1 MAKIIEAVFRELR
14 RGAVFCAASDFLM
27 RKVFYMIHKYKLN
40 GSNIVLDVN
49 SGGVHIVDELTYD
62 LLDNVEP
69 PFEENCP
76 QKVVEKLSRSY
87 EREDI
92 ESCYNEIVE
101 LYNEKILFSDDDY
114 EKYAKF
120 SVASPIKSM
129 CLNIAHDCNLRC
141 RYCFA
146 STGDFGKG
154 RKLMS
159 FETGKHAI
167 DFLLE
172 NSGDRT
178 TLEVDFFG
186 GEPLMN
192 FDVVKQVVNY
202 ARSCE
207 AEYGKKFRFT
217 ITTNGILLDDD
228 KIDFINKE
236 MSNVVLS
243 IDGRKEINDYM
254 RIRPDGSGSYDRILP
269 LFKKLVSGR
278 CDKEYYVRGT
288 FTSRNLDFSDDV
300 FSLYEQGF
308 DQISIEPVVSDSEEF
323 ALTEKELPAVFKE
336 YERLAVRILDNE
348 KKGGKFNF
356 FHFMIDLDQGPCA
369 VKRLRGCGCGNDYVA
384 ITPDGDIFPCHQ
396 FVGIDEY
403 KMGNI
408 DLGTFNMEM
417 KEDFSKA
424 HVYSKPDCKK
434 CWAKFY
440 CSGGCNANNYR
451 YMGDIR
457 TAHKLSCQLEK
468 KRLECAI
475 MMKAARIFKEQEQ
488 TDEG

>member
-1 MAKIIEAVFRELR
+1 
-14 RGAVFCAASDFLM
+14 
-27 RKVFYMIHKYKLN
+27 MIHKFKLN
-40 GSNIVLDVN
+40 GFNIVLDVN

-69 PFEENCP
+69 PFDEHCP
-76 QKVVEKLSRSY
+76 EKVVDKLSISY
-87 EREDI
+87 PADEI
-92 ESCYNEIVE
+92 ESCYQEIKE
-101 LYNEKILFSDDDY
+101 LYNDKILFSEDDY
-114 EKYAKF
+114 EKYAKY
-120 SVASPIKSM
+120 SVASPVKAM

-141 RYCFA
+141 KYCFA

-172 NSGDRT
+172 NSGDRPN
-178 TLEVDFFG
+178 LELDFFG

-192 FDVVKQVVNY
+192 FDVVKQIVKY
-202 ARSCE
+202 ARSRE
-207 AEYGKKFRFT
+207 AEFGKKFRFT
-217 ITTNGILLDDD
+217 ITTNGLLLDDD

-243 IDGRKEINDYM
+243 IDGRKEVNDYF
-254 RIRPDGSGSYDRILP
+254 RVRVDGTGCYDKILP
-269 LFKKLVSGR
+269 MFKKLVAGR
-278 CDKEYYVRGT
+278 GDKEYYVRGT
-288 FTSRNLDFSDDV
+288 FTNRNLDFSEDV
-300 FSLYEQGF
+300 FSLYNEGF
-308 DQISIEPVVSDSEEF
+308 DRLYVEPVVGDSDEY
-323 ALTEKELPAVFKE
+323 ALTEKDLPTVFKE
-336 YERLAVRILDNE
+336 YENLANRIIENE

-356 FHFMIDLDQGPCA
+356 FHFMLDLDQGPCA
-369 VKRLRGCGCGNDYVA
+369 IKRLRGCGCGNDYVA
-384 ITPDGDIFPCHQ
+384 ITPDGDIYPCHQ

-408 DLGTFNMEM
+408 DEGTFNQEM
-417 KEDFSKA
+417 KADFAKA
-424 HVYSKPDCKK
+424 HVYSKEECTK

-440 CSGGCNANNYR
+440 CSGGCNANNYQ

-457 TAHKLSCQLEK
+457 KAHKLSCQLEK

-475 MMKAARIFKEQEQ
+475 MMKAVRIFGEQE
-488 TDEG
+488 

>member
-1 MAKIIEAVFRELR
+1 
-14 RGAVFCAASDFLM
+14 
-27 RKVFYMIHKYKLN
+27 MIHKFKLN
-40 GSNIVLDVN
+40 GFNIVLDVN

-69 PFEENCP
+69 PFDEHCP
-76 QKVVEKLSRSY
+76 EKVVAKLSVSY
-87 EREDI
+87 PADEI
-92 ESCYNEIVE
+92 ESCYQEIKE
-101 LYNEKILFSDDDY
+101 LYNDKILFSEDDY
-114 EKYAKF
+114 EKYAKY
-120 SVASPIKSM
+120 SVASPVKAM

-141 RYCFA
+141 KYCFA

-172 NSGDRT
+172 NSGDRPN
-178 TLEVDFFG
+178 LELDFFG

-192 FDVVKQVVNY
+192 FDVVKQIVKY
-202 ARSCE
+202 ARSRE

-217 ITTNGILLDDD
+217 ITTNGLLLDDD

-243 IDGRKEINDYM
+243 IDGRKEVNDYF
-254 RIRPDGSGSYDRILP
+254 RVRVDGTGCYDKILP
-269 LFKKLVSGR
+269 MFKKLVAGR
-278 CDKEYYVRGT
+278 GDKEYYVRGT
-288 FTSRNLDFSDDV
+288 FTNRNLDFSEDV
-300 FSLYEQGF
+300 FSLYNEGF
-308 DQISIEPVVSDSEEF
+308 DQISVEPVVGDSDEY
-323 ALTEKELPAVFKE
+323 ALTEKDLPTVFKE
-336 YERLAVRILDNE
+336 YENLANRIIENE

-356 FHFMIDLDQGPCA
+356 FHFMLDLDQGPCA
-369 VKRLRGCGCGNDYVA
+369 IKRLRGCGCGNDYVA
-384 ITPDGDIFPCHQ
+384 ITPDGDIYPCHQ

-408 DLGTFNMEM
+408 DAGTFNQDM
-417 KEDFSKA
+417 KADFAKA
-424 HVYSKPDCKK
+424 HVYSKEECTK

-440 CSGGCNANNYR
+440 CSGGCNANNYQ

-457 TAHKLSCQLEK
+457 KAHKLSCQLEK

-475 MMKAARIFKEQEQ
+475 MMKAVRIFGEQE
-488 TDEG
+488 

>member
-1 MAKIIEAVFRELR
+1 MF
-14 RGAVFCAASDFLM
+14 D
-27 RKVFYMIHKYKLN
+27 MIHKYKLN
-40 GSNIVLDVN
+40 GFNIVLDVN

-69 PFEENCP
+69 PFYEHCP
-76 QKVVEKLSRSY
+76 EKTVEKLSRHY
-87 EREDI
+87 DREDI
-92 ESCYNEIVE
+92 ESCYQEIVE
-101 LYNEKILFSDDDY
+101 LYNDKILFSDDDY
-114 EKYAKF
+114 EKYAEY
-120 SVASPIKSM
+120 SVASPIKAM

-141 RYCFA
+141 KYCFA
-146 STGDFGKG
+146 STGDFGRG

-172 NSGDRT
+172 NSGDRSN
-178 TLEVDFFG
+178 LELDFFG

-192 FDVVKQVVNY
+192 FDVVKQIVKY
-202 ARSCE
+202 ARSRE
-207 AEYGKKFRFT
+207 AEYNKKFRFT
-217 ITTNGILLDDD
+217 ITTNGLLLDDD

-243 IDGRKEINDYM
+243 IDGRKEVNDYF
-254 RIRPDGSGSYDRILP
+254 RVRADGTGSYDKILP
-269 LFKKLVSGR
+269 MYKKLVAGR
-278 CDKEYYVRGT
+278 GDKEYYVRGT
-288 FTSRNLDFSDDV
+288 FTKKNLDFSEDV
-300 FSLYEQGF
+300 FSLYSEGF
-308 DQISIEPVVSDSEEF
+308 DQISVEPVVGDSDEF
-323 ALTEKELPAVFKE
+323 ALTEKELPDVFRE
-336 YERLAVRILDNE
+336 YEKLAQRILENE

-369 VKRLRGCGCGNDYVA
+369 IKRLRGCGCGNDYVA
-384 ITPDGDIFPCHQ
+384 VTPDGDIYPCHQ

-408 DLGTFNMEM
+408 DEGTFDKEM
-417 KEDFSKA
+417 KADFAAA

-440 CSGGCNANNYR
+440 CSGGCNANNYQ

-475 MMKAARIFKEQEQ
+475 MMKALRLFGEQE
-488 TDEG
+488 

>member
-1 MAKIIEAVFRELR
+1 
-14 RGAVFCAASDFLM
+14 
-27 RKVFYMIHKYKLN
+27 MIHKFKLN
-40 GSNIVLDVN
+40 GFNIVLDVN

-69 PFEENCP
+69 PFDEHCP
-76 QKVVEKLSRSY
+76 KKVVDKLSISY
-87 EREDI
+87 PADEI
-92 ESCYNEIVE
+92 ESCYQEIKE
-101 LYNEKILFSDDDY
+101 LYNDKILFSEDDY
-114 EKYAKF
+114 EKYAKY
-120 SVASPIKSM
+120 SVASPVKAM

-141 RYCFA
+141 KYCFA

-172 NSGDRT
+172 NSGDRPN
-178 TLEVDFFG
+178 LELDFFG

-192 FDVVKQVVNY
+192 FDVVKQIVKY
-202 ARSCE
+202 ARSRE
-207 AEYGKKFRFT
+207 AEFGKKFRFT
-217 ITTNGILLDDD
+217 ITTNGLLLDDD

-243 IDGRKEINDYM
+243 IDGRKEVNDYF
-254 RIRPDGSGSYDRILP
+254 RVRVDGTGCYDKILP
-269 LFKKLVSGR
+269 MFKKLVAGR
-278 CDKEYYVRGT
+278 GDKEYYVRGT
-288 FTSRNLDFSDDV
+288 FTNRNLDFSEDV
-300 FSLYEQGF
+300 FSLYNEGF
-308 DQISIEPVVSDSEEF
+308 DQISVEPVVGDSDEY
-323 ALTEKELPAVFKE
+323 ALTEKDLPTVFKE
-336 YERLAVRILDNE
+336 YENLANRIIENE

-356 FHFMIDLDQGPCA
+356 FHFMLDLDQGPCA
-369 VKRLRGCGCGNDYVA
+369 IKRLRGCGCGNDYVA
-384 ITPDGDIFPCHQ
+384 ITPDGDIYPCHQ

-408 DLGTFNMEM
+408 DEGTFNQEM
-417 KEDFSKA
+417 KADFAKA
-424 HVYSKPDCKK
+424 HVYSKEECTK

-440 CSGGCNANNYR
+440 CSGGCNANNYQ

-457 TAHKLSCQLEK
+457 KAHKLSCQLEK

-475 MMKAARIFKEQEQ
+475 MMKAVRIFGEQE
-488 TDEG
+488 